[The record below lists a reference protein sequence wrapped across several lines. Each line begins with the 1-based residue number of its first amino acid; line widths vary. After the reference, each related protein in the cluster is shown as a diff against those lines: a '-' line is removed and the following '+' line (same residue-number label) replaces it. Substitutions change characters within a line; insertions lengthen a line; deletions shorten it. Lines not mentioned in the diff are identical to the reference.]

1 MDRVLLSR
9 GENAEITA
17 FVGRAVDSE
26 LSGNMIDICPV
37 GALTSKPFRFDARTW
52 ELARRRSVS
61 PHDSLGAN
69 LVVQVKDHRVRS
81 VVPVENEA
89 VNECWVHDR
98 DRFDYECLFNEA
110 RLTQP
115 MIKADE

>member
-1 MDRVLLSR
+1 MELGMLNR
-9 GENAEITA
+9 GEHAEITA

-61 PHDSLGAN
+61 PPDSLGAN
-69 LVVQVKDHRVRS
+69 LVVQVKDHRVRR
-81 VVPVENEA
+81 VVPFENEA
-89 VNECWVHDR
+89 VNECRTEERQVGK
-98 DRFDYECLFNEA
+98 EGGN
-110 RLTQP
+110 
-115 MIKADE
+115 